1 MPGYI
6 SLSKYTQQGIAGIK
20 TAPERLKQTKAL
32 LEKMGVRLVGIWWT
46 LGEYD
51 MVAVCDAPDDQTM
64 AAAALA
70 SGMRGNGTTETMRA
84 LSEEEF
90 AQVVSK
96 LP

>member
-6 SLSKYTQQGIAGIK
+6 SLGKYTQQGLATIK
-20 TAPERLKQTKAL
+20 QSPERLKQNKAAM
-32 LEKMGVRLVGIWWT
+32 EKMGIRLVGIWWT

-51 MVAVCDAPDDQTM
+51 MVAVWDAPDDQSIATILFAM
-64 AAAALA
+64 GQTGF
-70 SGMRGNGTTETMRA
+70 STGQTMRA

-90 AQVVSK
+90 AQVVRK